1 VRRQIVAQQE
11 EYDDE
16 ELGPARRG
24 RPKAPEPSATRRML
38 LLDENARATY
48 KSRAHSTPAA
58 GWAGLANG
66 ASAEGVPFAC
76 GKPSLATTFTS
87 VLGMPA
93 GAYSSSLARF
103 VAGCSS
109 KVQQLVLHRLV
120 QTVPVHNPKAEAA
133 AAAAALAAAPSAAAG
148 APVSAAPAG
157 AAVRPVVV
165 DLTGE
170 QRAGGQQAP
179 KAQPQLVY
187 NPQQAAAQ
195 QQAQQQLL
203 QAQQQQ
209 AQLLR
214 ARHVAAA
221 GGQQLG
227 QQAAGSASVPIS
239 LLRQVPGQGQVLLQA
254 GNLAGLGG
262 TLVNTSQGI
271 MRAISLNGQTVLVP
285 AGANFQNLQQQQQQQ
300 QALQLLAAQAQQQQ
314 QQGLLQLQQQQQQN
328 VLLPGGMLA
337 GLSQQQLLALGR
349 QQTPGQQ

>member
-1 VRRQIVAQQE
+1 VRRQTVAQPD
-11 EYDDE
+11 EYDEE

-24 RPKAPEPSATRRML
+24 RPKASEPSAARRML
-38 LLDENARATY
+38 LLDENARASY
-48 KSRAHSTPAA
+48 KPRAPSTLAAA

-76 GKPSLATTFTS
+76 GKPSLATSFTS

-103 VAGCSS
+103 VAGCSA

-148 APVSAAPAG
+148 ASVSATPSG
-157 AAVRPVVV
+157 QGVRPVVV

-170 QRAGGQQAP
+170 RGGQQAP

-195 QQAQQQLL
+195 QQLL

-209 AQLLR
+209 QQAQLLQ
-214 ARHVAAA
+214 ARQVAAA
-221 GGQQLG
+221 GGQQ
-227 QQAAGSASVPIS
+227 AAGTASVPIN
-239 LLRQVPGQGQVLLQA
+239 LLRQVAGQGQVLLQA
-254 GNLAGLGG
+254 NGLAGLGG

-271 MRAISLNGQTVLVP
+271 MRAVSINGQTVLVP
-285 AGANFQNLQQQQQQQ
+285 SGITNLQQH
-300 QALQLLAAQAQQQQ
+300 QALQLLAAQQQQQ
-314 QQGLLQLQQQQQQN
+314 QQGLLQLQQQAAAQQQQQS

-349 QQTPGQQ
+349 QQTPGQK